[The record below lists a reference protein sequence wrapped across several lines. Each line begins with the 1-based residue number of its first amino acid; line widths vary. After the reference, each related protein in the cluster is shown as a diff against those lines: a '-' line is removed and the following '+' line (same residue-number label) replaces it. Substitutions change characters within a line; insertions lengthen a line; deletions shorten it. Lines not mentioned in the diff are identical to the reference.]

1 MAEENI
7 RLMEVCG
14 THTMAIAK
22 AGIRQMLPEGIQL
35 LSGPGCPVCVTP
47 PGVIDA
53 LLELARRPGLTLATY
68 GDMIRVPGSK
78 RGTSL
83 AYEKAAGAD
92 VRIVYS
98 AMDAVDLA
106 EREPDREVV
115 FAGVGFETTA
125 PGTAAAIKE
134 ASRRQLK
141 NFSVWS
147 MIKLLEP
154 SVKALAADPDF
165 AINGFLAPGHVA
177 VIIGEEGMRF
187 FPDDLHLPAV
197 ITGFEPEEVARGIT
211 HLLRQVRAGEA
222 RLENEYKAVV
232 RPEGNPAARAL
243 MDEIFEKR
251 TDDWRGLGV
260 IPASGLGIREE
271 YAAWDAEK
279 KFGIKA
285 ENVPVRTA
293 CRCGDVIRGK
303 LDPAACPLFG
313 RVCTPEDPE
322 GPCMVSSEGAC
333 AAAYKYRGIY
343 D

>member
-1 MAEENI
+1 MGEPVI

-22 AGIRQMLPEGIQL
+22 AGIRQMLPAGVRLI
-35 LSGPGCPVCVTP
+35 SGPGCPVCVTP
-47 PGVIDA
+47 PGTIDA
-53 LLELARRPGLTLATY
+53 LLELSRRPGVIIATY
-68 GDMIRVPGSK
+68 GDMVRVPGSR

-83 AYEKAAGAD
+83 AREKAAGAD
-92 VRIVYS
+92 VRVVYS

-106 EREPDREVV
+106 EKEPDREVV

-125 PGTAAAIKE
+125 PGTAAAVKE
-134 ASRRQLK
+134 AARRNLK

-154 SVKALAADPDF
+154 SVKALAADPEF
-165 AINGFLAPGHVA
+165 AIDGFLAPGHVA

-187 FPDDLHLPAV
+187 FPEDLHLPAV
-197 ITGFEPEEVARGIT
+197 ITGFEPGEVARGIT
-211 HLLRQVRAGEA
+211 HLLRQVRVGEA

-251 TDDWRGLGV
+251 TDTWRGLGS
-260 IPASGLGIREE
+260 IPASGLGIRKE
-271 YAAWDAEK
+271 YAAWDAQA
-279 KFGIKA
+279 KFGLCA
-285 ENVPVRTA
+285 PDVPMRTA
-293 CRCGDVIRGK
+293 CRCGDVIRGR
-303 LDPAACPLFG
+303 LEPGGCPLFG
-313 RVCTPEDPE
+313 TVCTPEDPE

-333 AAAYKYRGIY
+333 AAAYKYRSV
-343 D
+343 

>member
-1 MAEENI
+1 MAERVI

-22 AGIRQMLPEGIQL
+22 AGIRSLLPEDIRL

-47 PGVIDA
+47 PGTIDA
-53 LLELARRPGLTLATY
+53 LLELAGRPGVTLAVY
-68 GDMIRVPGSK
+68 GDMVRVPGSV

-83 AYEKAAGAD
+83 ARRKADGAD

-98 AMDAVDLA
+98 AMDAVELA
-106 EREPDREVV
+106 EKLPGREVV

-125 PGTAAAIKE
+125 PGTAAAVKE
-134 ASRRQLK
+134 GARRGLK

-165 AINGFLAPGHVA
+165 AVDGFLAPGHVA

-187 FPDDLHLPAV
+187 FADDLHLPAV
-197 ITGFEPEEVARGIT
+197 ITGFEPQEVARGIT
-211 HLLRQVRAGEA
+211 HLLRQVREGRAE
-222 RLENEYKAVV
+222 LENEYKAVV
-232 RPEGNPAARAL
+232 RPEGNSAARAL
-243 MDEIFEKR
+243 MEEVFEKR
-251 TDDWRGLGV
+251 ADDWRGLGV
-260 IPASGLGIREE
+260 IAESGLGIRP
-271 YAAWDAEK
+271 AFSAWDAEA
-279 KFGIKA
+279 KFGIRPQPA
-285 ENVPVRTA
+285 AMRTA

-313 RVCTPEDPE
+313 RFCTPEDPE

>member
-1 MAEENI
+1 
-7 RLMEVCG
+7 
-14 THTMAIAK
+14 
-22 AGIRQMLPEGIQL
+22 
-35 LSGPGCPVCVTP
+35 
-47 PGVIDA
+47 
-53 LLELARRPGLTLATY
+53 
-68 GDMIRVPGSK
+68 
-78 RGTSL
+78 
-83 AYEKAAGAD
+83 
-92 VRIVYS
+92 
-98 AMDAVDLA
+98 
-106 EREPDREVV
+106 
-115 FAGVGFETTA
+115 
-125 PGTAAAIKE
+125 
-134 ASRRQLK
+134 
-141 NFSVWS
+141 

>member
-1 MAEENI
+1 MAEESI

-211 HLLRQVRAGEA
+211 HLLRQVCPLTDDA
-222 RLENEYKAVV
+222 RLLLRQAFD
-232 RPEGNPAARAL
+232 RLGLSARAYDRVL
-243 MDEIFEKR
+243 KVAR
-251 TDDWRGLGV
+251 TIADL
-260 IPASGLGIREE
+260 
-271 YAAWDAEK
+271 
-279 KFGIKA
+279 
-285 ENVPVRTA
+285 
-293 CRCGDVIRGK
+293 
-303 LDPAACPLFG
+303 
-313 RVCTPEDPE
+313 
-322 GPCMVSSEGAC
+322 EGAEVIGRDHVSE
-333 AAAYKYRGIY
+333 AVQYRSLDRKYWNKA
-343 D
+343 